1 MIIVSTE
8 NVAGWKIVR
17 TLGIVKGNTVRA
29 CHVGED
35 LMAFL
40 KNLVGGELGE
50 YTGVIAQSR
59 EQALDRMAEEA
70 RTLGANAIVG
80 VRFSTGYVTQ
90 GAAEI
95 MAYGTAVVIG
105 DPSTDSQV
113 TERGPV
119 KE

>member
-1 MIIVSTE
+1 MIVVSTD
-8 NVAGWKIVR
+8 NVAGRKIAR

-35 LMAFL
+35 IVAFL
-40 KNLVGGELGE
+40 KNLVGGELAE

-70 RTLGANAIVG
+70 RALGANAVVG
-80 VRFSTGYVTQ
+80 VRFSTSYVTQ

-95 MAYGTAVVIG
+95 MAYGTAVVLE
-105 DPSTDSQV
+105 DLESES
-113 TERGPV
+113 
-119 KE
+119 